1 MKWVFSKELKYLQDK
16 LNFKIKEKKDFLLKC
31 EYNSERYKT
40 ELEKWRY
47 KNMST
52 EKQKNEVSNAAQLI
66 RQTAETTATALNIQY
81 IQRDIQE
88 IKQSIKET
96 NDKAVSRVEFNEVV
110 AVQEDHEKRTRSLE
124 ESRYKVVV
132 LTGTITGFLSI
143 AGSYIIS
150 LLTQH

>member
-1 MKWVFSKELKYLQDK
+1 
-16 LNFKIKEKKDFLLKC
+16 
-31 EYNSERYKT
+31 
-40 ELEKWRY
+40 
-47 KNMST
+47 MST